1 MRLICHQHHVLAPYL
16 PFAATTTTTTY
27 NTALASSMAGSGA
40 ELVVATVVRLVLE

>member
-16 PFAATTTTTTY
+16 PFAATTTTTY